1 MSKNT
6 YKVSL
11 FREGALVSS
20 SEGHNVATAE
30 ASRAASFAT
39 VTSGSVVSALHT
51 FPRTNYCEV
60 YARVLPKD
68 QKFGGRIS
76 SGSTSSPPSDRLG
89 FSSTNLEGVATEEVI
104 EGRRFILRK
113 SKFEI
118 PITRTGEGLTFLISG
133 GTEGTDGLGNGSS
146 KPYIFEPQDP
156 LNLLNG
162 DTVVVEHSAYYDVE
176 DSWDPAMGGDPLW
189 FQEIGSGVATISVMD
204 VDGGVVRV
212 EEIPYSLRIPLVGVR
227 SSDSSA
233 TWLFGGRD
241 GRRNLRSTGVSG
253 GGGQFV
259 RALGSSGDVEL
270 RTLRPGTSLNPASR
284 LPLIDFDLGEG
295 DRRHVFPASGG
306 TANSR
311 LVTSTLADFTVVSPA
326 SNEVSFHALSF
337 TLVNAFGPTQV
348 NYPWVTIPFSG
359 HTVDD
364 LFSLSSS
371 DGLAMTTP
379 LPTENR
385 ILLTAILSFEEEIEV
400 SAEESFRLSIPVRL
414 TVPPSGDVKA
424 GYPGYVQWG
433 PSPPEGATLLTGG
446 PLDPSGLGDPS
457 WAVSGGG
464 EVVSA
469 NGGSTGFLV
478 RVNGAGGAAR
488 EIPITGGSAA
498 MFRARVSSSFGGNQS
513 GRSHEVVLEA
523 KGPSGEL
530 LESTALLAGR
540 SEQFQGSNFDVGVV
554 LGDISIPE
562 GTASLVFRL
571 SSTGG
576 NFLWA
581 RDIELWI
588 ES

>member
-6 YKVSL
+6 YKISL
-11 FREGALVSS
+11 FREGALVSES
-20 SEGHNVATAE
+20 VGFNVATAE

-39 VTSGSVVSALHT
+39 GSGSAVSSVHT

-60 YARVLPKD
+60 YERVLPKD
-68 QKFGGRIS
+68 QKFGGRVS
-76 SGSTSSPPSDRLG
+76 NGGTTTSPPADRLG
-89 FSSTNLEGVATEEVI
+89 FSSTNLEGVASEEVI

-118 PITRTGEGLTFLISG
+118 PITRTGKGLTFLISG
-133 GTEGTDGLGNGSS
+133 GISGNDGLANGSGNS
-146 KPYIFEPQDP
+146 KHFIFEPQDP
-156 LNLLNG
+156 LDLLNG

-189 FQEIGSGVATISVMD
+189 FQEIGSGVATISVSD
-204 VDGGVVRV
+204 VDGVPVRV
-212 EEIPYSLRIPLVGVR
+212 EKIPYSLRIPIVGVR

-241 GRRNLRSTGVSG
+241 GRRNLRSIGPNG
-253 GGGQFV
+253 GNQFV

-270 RTLRPGTSLNPASR
+270 RDLRPGTSLNPAPR

-295 DRRHVFPASGG
+295 DRRHVFPTFGG
-306 TANSR
+306 SADSR

-326 SNEVSFHALSF
+326 SEEVSFHALSF
-337 TLVNAFGPTQV
+337 TLVNAFGSPIG
-348 NYPWVTIPFSG
+348 YPWVRIPFSG

-364 LFSLSSS
+364 LFSLSAS

-385 ILLTAILSFEEEIEV
+385 ILLTAILSFGEEIEV

-414 TVPPSGDVKA
+414 TVPPSDDVKA
-424 GYPGYVQWG
+424 AYPGYVQWG

-446 PLDPSGLGDPS
+446 LLDPTGLGDPS
-457 WAVSGGG
+457 WDVSGGG
-464 EVVSA
+464 EVASS
-469 NGGSTGFLV
+469 NGGPTGFFARV
-478 RVNGAGGAAR
+478 RGAGEVSR
-488 EIPITGGSAA
+488 EIPFTGGSAA
-498 MFRARVSSSFGGNQS
+498 MFRARVSSSFGYGLGGS
-513 GRSHEVVLEA
+513 IHEVVLEA

-530 LESTALLAGR
+530 LESTELLVG
-540 SEQFQGSNFDVGVV
+540 SPISTQGSDLDVGVV

-576 NFLWA
+576 NLWA
-581 RDIELWI
+581 RNIELWI
-588 ES
+588 EP